1 MDHLLDTRICPGCNQ
16 AMEVERCH
24 GMLEF
29 LNTVDAYCDECAE
42 KKNRELERE
51 QLKATCRMRYND
63 LLRRGLVIEHFRD
76 ASFSKSDKAIEAMN
90 PEGWEIARNWS
101 RKENIYIHGQIG
113 TGKTFMALA
122 VLRKAF
128 VAGLDVAETTARQ
141 FVKTTDLFKDSE
153 NLFNAWKH
161 ADVLLLD
168 DIDKARWNLDRI
180 DALWELMNA
189 RMSAGRRTII
199 TGNLSLRDI
208 ALIMRERSGDS
219 DTNTKNTSRADAA
232 MDRLKPIKQ
241 IELLGKSL
249 RK

>member
-29 LNTVDAYCDECAE
+29 LNTIDAYCDSCAE
-42 KKNRELERE
+42 KKNKELERE
-51 QLKATCRMRYND
+51 QLKATCRMRYNE
-63 LLRRGLVIEHFRD
+63 LLRRGLVMEHFRD
-76 ASFSKSDKAIEAMN
+76 ASFSKSDKTIEAMN
-90 PEGWEIARNWS
+90 PEGWEMARNWL
-101 RKENIYIHGQIG
+101 RNENLYIYGYIG

-122 VLRKAF
+122 ALRKAF

-141 FVKTTDLFKDSE
+141 FVKTSDLFRDSD

-168 DIDKARWNLDRI
+168 DIDKAHWNLDRI
-180 DALWELMNA
+180 DALWELMNT

-199 TGNLSLRDI
+199 TGNVSLRDMAI
-208 ALIMRERSGDS
+208 TMRERTGDKE
-219 DTNTKNTSRADAA
+219 DGLCNTSRADAA

-249 RK
+249 RA